1 MKCALLIV
9 AVLFMVIP
17 SVVLGGPFQVGTA
30 TVDITPPA
38 GYRMSGY
45 FHERFSKGVKDP
57 LHAKAVVFSQ
67 DNTLAAIVL
76 CDIIGLDPEVSIQSR
91 KLIADQ
97 LGIPAANVSVAATHT
112 HTGPLYWGALRD
124 HFHHAAV
131 ARNGVDPHEEF
142 DYPAF
147 LTKQIVSVVK
157 LAIQKLQTAEV
168 FAGYGHEDRI
178 AFNRR
183 FVMKNGQVK
192 TWIGINHPDVV
203 RVAGPIDPEIGLI
216 RFNSLTENKPLSA
229 IISYALHLDTLG
241 GEQFSADYPFYLQR
255 ELSKQF
261 GRAYYLAVSYS
272 N

>member
-1 MKCALLIV
+1 MCSLPVRL
-9 AVLFMVIP
+9 
-17 SVVLGGPFQVGTA
+17 SVVLSLLCLRWFALGASVLGGENVVDRSTDSQFLVGTA

-57 LHAKAVVFSQ
+57 LLGKAVVFSQ
-67 DNTLAAIVL
+67 GNTLAALVL
-76 CDIIGLDPEVSIQSR
+76 CDIIGLDREVSIHSR
-91 KLIADQ
+91 KLIEEQ

-124 HFHHAAV
+124 HFHNATV

-142 DYPAF
+142 DYPKF
-147 LTKQIVSVVK
+147 LTEQIVSAVK
-157 LAIQKLQTAEV
+157 LAKQELQAARV

-183 FVMKNGQVK
+183 FVMKNGRVK
-192 TWIGINHPDVV
+192 TWVGINHPEVV

-216 RFNSLTENKPLSA
+216 RFNSLVQDKPLSA
-229 IISYALHLDTLG
+229 IISY
-241 GEQFSADYPFYLQR
+241 Q
-255 ELSKQF
+255 
-261 GRAYYLAVSYS
+261 
-272 N
+272 